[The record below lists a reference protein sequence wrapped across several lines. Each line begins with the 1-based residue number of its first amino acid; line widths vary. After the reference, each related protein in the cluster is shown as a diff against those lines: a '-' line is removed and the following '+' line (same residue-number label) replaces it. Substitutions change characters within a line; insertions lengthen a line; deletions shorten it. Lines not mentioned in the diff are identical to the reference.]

1 MKRRVKNRAYREA
14 AIFLLIF
21 AVLFLTAIIFDAHE
35 TLDAVFR
42 SYENI
47 HLDELLTGLC
57 VAGLLGMIYA
67 ALRIRDLSTE
77 IEQRLQA
84 EKRVEWIACHD
95 PLTELANRRMLES
108 RLTERNRTD
117 GGQGAYAVY
126 SLDLRGFKRVNDLF
140 GQDGGNQV
148 LKTVAKRLNDV
159 FPDDEIYRL
168 GDDEFIV
175 IAARQGANDPM
186 GTGARL
192 LRYLCRPMHLSGMT
206 ADIGASIGVA
216 IMPEDSTDLRTAMN
230 QADCAMYAAKKT
242 RRNAVARFDA
252 AMEMAAVRRAT
263 METELRKAIRART
276 IVPHYQPLID
286 LKSSEIVAFEAL
298 ARWQT
303 SPGQYVSPA
312 EFIPLAEEAGLI
324 VELTDQLLRQ
334 ACADAIRWPESVSL
348 SFNISP
354 TQLSDPL
361 LGLRIIRALNES
373 GLSPRRLEVE
383 VTESALI
390 NDTKTARRI
399 LNDLTTAGIR
409 IALDDFGTG
418 YSSLSQLTQFHFDK
432 IKIDRSFI
440 RSGDDSERQD
450 KVVRAIIALGSG
462 LGIKIT
468 AEGIESEG
476 QLRWLTN
483 LGCDIGQG
491 YFLGYPADA
500 RQAAALCL
508 HENRRGL
515 LN

>member
-1 MKRRVKNRAYREA
+1 MKRSVRNRAYREA
-14 AIFLLIF
+14 AVFI
-21 AVLFLTAIIFDAHE
+21 IIFVGLFMASIAYDAHE
-35 TLDAVFR
+35 RLDAIFR

-47 HLDELLTGLC
+47 HIDEMLTGLC
-57 VAGLLGMIYA
+57 VAGLLGVIYA

-77 IEQRLQA
+77 IEQRMQA

-108 RLTERNRTD
+108 RLTERNKTA
-117 GGQGAYAVY
+117 GENGQYAIY

-168 GDDEFIV
+168 GDDEFVV
-175 IAARQGANDPM
+175 IAARRGASDPL

-206 ADIGASIGVA
+206 ADIGACVGIA
-216 IMPEDSTDLRTAMN
+216 LMPEDATDMRTAMN
-230 QADCAMYAAKKT
+230 QADCAMYAAKKA
-242 RRNAVARFDA
+242 RRNTLARFDA
-252 AMEMAAVRRAT
+252 AMEMEAVRRAT
-263 METELRKAIRART
+263 METELRRAIRARS

-286 LKSSEIVAFEAL
+286 LRSNEIVAFEAL

-334 ACADAIRWPESVSL
+334 ACADAVRWPESISL

-399 LNDLTTAGIR
+399 LDDLTAAGIR

-418 YSSLSQLTQFHFDK
+418 YSSLSQLTHFHFDK

-450 KVVRAIIALGSG
+450 KVVRAIIALGLG

-468 AEGIESEG
+468 AEGIESES
-476 QLRWLTN
+476 QLRWLAD

-508 HENRRGL
+508 HEARRGL

>member
-1 MKRRVKNRAYREA
+1 MKRRVKNKAYREA
-14 AIFLLIF
+14 AVFI
-21 AVLFLTAIIFDAHE
+21 IIFVGLTLAAVVFEAHE
-35 TLDAVFR
+35 RLDAVFHT
-42 SYENI
+42 YKHI
-47 HLDELLTGLC
+47 HLDEILTGLC
-57 VAGLLGMIYA
+57 VAGLLGVMYA
-67 ALRIRDLSTE
+67 TLRIRDLSTE
-77 IEQRLQA
+77 IEQRQQA

-108 RLTERNRTD
+108 RLTERN
-117 GGQGAYAVY
+117 GSASEKGEYAVY

-140 GQDGGNQV
+140 GQEGGNQV
-148 LKTVAKRLNDV
+148 LKIVAKRLGDV

-168 GDDEFIV
+168 GDDEFVV
-175 IAARQGANDPM
+175 IAKRHGSGDPM

-192 LRYLCRPMHLSGMT
+192 LRYLCRPMHLSGVT
-206 ADIGASIGVA
+206 ADIGASIGIA
-216 IMPEDSTDLRTAMN
+216 LMPEDATDMRTAKN
-230 QADCAMYAAKKT
+230 QADCAMHATKKA
-242 RRNAVARFDA
+242 RRNGVARFDA
-252 AMEMAAVRRAT
+252 AMEMDAVRRAT
-263 METELRKAIRART
+263 METDLRKAIRARS
-276 IVPHYQPLID
+276 ILPHYQPLID
-286 LKSSEIVAFEAL
+286 LKSNEIVAFEAL

-334 ACADAIRWPESVSL
+334 ACADAVRWPESVSL

-373 GLSPRRLEVE
+373 GLSPHRLEVE

-390 NDTKTARRI
+390 NDTKTARHI
-399 LNDLTTAGIR
+399 LDDLTAAGIR

-418 YSSLSQLTQFHFDK
+418 YSSLSQLTHFHFDK

-450 KVVRAIIALGSG
+450 KVVRAIIALGAG
-462 LGIKIT
+462 LGIKVT
-468 AEGIESEG
+468 AEGIETEN
-476 QLRWLTN
+476 QLRWLTD

-491 YFLGYPADA
+491 YFLGFPADA

-508 HENRRGL
+508 HEPRRGL